1 MSKFNTTIPKGKTKT
16 VNYAG
21 GEAYKQSKE
30 LELVSILLTSFVSD
44 TFYRSSND
52 TLERLKSLLSEIDPK
67 FAAKAAI
74 FARDKFGMRSITH
87 ALAGEL
93 TSHSTG
99 LDWAKNFYDKVVV
112 RPDDMMEIMGYYLSN
127 KTDAKK
133 PKFPNS
139 LKKGF
144 AKAFDRFDGYQIGK
158 YRGENKEVKL
168 VDIVNLVHPV
178 PTSKNKE
185 ALSSLISGDLKNT
198 QTWESMLSQAGQ
210 QASNEEELG
219 QLKSD
224 VWKELIS
231 SKKIGYFALLRNIRN
246 IINQAPDS
254 IDEACQLLTNERM
267 IQSSRVLPFR
277 FKTAHD
283 EISNI
288 PSSSATRNVLVALDS
303 ALGISVSNVPK
314 FDGETLV
321 VVDVS
326 GSMSGKPSEIASLFA
341 AILAKSNNCDVMTF
355 ANNAKYVNYNPND
368 SVLTIRNSFRFTG
381 GGTNFQDIFLKAN
394 KKYDRVIILSD
405 MQGWIGY
412 NTPAKQFAQYKQ
424 KFGANP
430 FVYSWDLQGLGSM
443 QFPEN
448 NVFALSGFSD
458 KVFQIMEL
466 LEQDKH
472 ALLNEVRSIEI

>member
-1 MSKFNTTIPKGKTKT
+1 MSRFNTTIPKGKTKT
-16 VNYAG
+16 VNFAG

-52 TLERLKSLLSEIDPK
+52 TLDRLKTLLSEVDPK

-99 LDWAKNFYDKVVV
+99 LEWAKNFYDKVVV

-127 KTDAKK
+127 KTDSKK

-144 AKAFDRFDGYQIGK
+144 AKAFDRFDGYQIAK
-158 YRGENKEVKL
+158 WKSDSKEVKL
-168 VDIVNLVHPV
+168 VDVVNLVHPV
-178 PTSKNKE
+178 PTQKNKE

-219 QLKSD
+219 QLKAD
-224 VWKELIS
+224 AWKDLIQ
-231 SKKIGYFALLRNIRN
+231 SKKIGVMAALKNLRN
-246 IINQAPDS
+246 IINTCPELTDS
-254 IDEACQLLTNERM
+254 VCELITNENS
-267 IQSSRVLPFR
+267 IKKSRILPFR
-277 FKTAHD
+277 FKTAYD
-283 EISNI
+283 EIEKLNSKE
-288 PSSSATRNVLVALDS
+288 SRQVLSAISKALD
-303 ALGISVSNVPK
+303 LSVMNVPNLT
-314 FDGETLV
+314 GENLV

-326 GSMSGKPSEIASLFA
+326 GSMSGKPSDIASLFA
-341 AILAKSNNCDVMTF
+341 AIIAKSNNCDVMTF
-355 ANNAKYVNYNPND
+355 ATKAQYVSFNPND
-368 SVLTIRNSFRFTG
+368 SVMTIRNSFKFTG
-381 GGTNFQDIFLKAN
+381 GGTNLNDAFIKAN
-394 KKYDRVIILSD
+394 KKYERIIILSD
-405 MQGWIGY
+405 MQSFIGLHAPVREL
-412 NTPAKQFAQYKQ
+412 NQYKI
-424 KFGANP
+424 KYNANP
-430 FVYSWDLQGLGSM
+430 YIYSWDLQGLGTM

-448 NVFALSGFSD
+448 NVFALAGFSD
-458 KVFQIMEL
+458 KVFQIMSL
-466 LEQDKH
+466 LEQDRQS
-472 ALLNEVRSIEI
+472 LVNEIRSIEI